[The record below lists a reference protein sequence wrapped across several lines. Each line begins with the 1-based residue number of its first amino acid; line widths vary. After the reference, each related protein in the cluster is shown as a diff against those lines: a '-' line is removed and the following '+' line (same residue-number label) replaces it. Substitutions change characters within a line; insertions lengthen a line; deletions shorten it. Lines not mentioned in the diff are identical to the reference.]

1 MIVEGLMLGPR
12 PHFPSTCSEGVGLR
26 PGRFHIF
33 TASPSNAVHV
43 TKREGS
49 LAFITVSVN
58 VPGGDANLNLD
69 IGVQL
74 QFFGEVLHTM
84 EEIFRPLTPNVV
96 REDNTRELATSGKRD
111 IAFFCLNPL
120 YCQTKPKK
128 AKKSSA

>member
-1 MIVEGLMLGPR
+1 MVVEGLMSGPR

-33 TASPSNAVHV
+33 TASPSNPVYV

-69 IGVQL
+69 IRVQL
-74 QFFGEVLHTM
+74 QFFGEVLHMM

-96 REDNTRELATSGKRD
+96 REDNTRELATCKR
-111 IAFFCLNPL
+111 
-120 YCQTKPKK
+120 
-128 AKKSSA
+128 